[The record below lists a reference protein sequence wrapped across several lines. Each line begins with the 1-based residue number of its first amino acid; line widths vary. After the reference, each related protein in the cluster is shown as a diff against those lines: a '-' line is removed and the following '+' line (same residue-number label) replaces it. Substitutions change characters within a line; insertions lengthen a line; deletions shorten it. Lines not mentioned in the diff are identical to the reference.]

1 MKLLIREVDLEI
13 RLRDLASLLNPKW
26 QVKAT
31 NHLESDL
38 WLKEIQKVDAVISM
52 DWVYPGVTCDRLKL
66 IQLPGAGLDGI
77 DFTAVPSQTSVC
89 NVFEHEIPI
98 AEYVMAAILQS
109 VIKLPQMDKNLRK
122 NNWTGSHLF
131 GPTHGELHG
140 KTIGILGYGN
150 IGKEVA
156 KRAKPFGLKII
167 GCGPRKPLSG
177 VKPNVFY
184 PLDRL
189 NEMLKTSD
197 FLLISAPLTSETEN
211 LITRSQLKKMKASSI
226 IINIARGPIVDEES
240 LYLACKERIIGGA
253 VIDTWY
259 QYPKTDKVDTPP
271 SRFDFGQLDN
281 VIMSPHASAWTDA
294 LVRRRT
300 KFMAENLNLLIQNKQ
315 LRNIVK

>member
-1 MKLLIREVDLEI
+1 
-13 RLRDLASLLNPKW
+13 
-26 QVKAT
+26 
-31 NHLESDL
+31 
-38 WLKEIQKVDAVISM
+38 M

-259 QYPKTDKVDTPP
+259 QYPKNDKIDTPP